1 MLKILKKIDD
11 IFEFIA
17 NWIMTLTGIATCTFI
32 VSAGF
37 MRYFLKVDF
46 YGYEEL
52 TLFCAFWLYFMGS
65 AIAGKKDTHINANMI
80 SMFCK
85 NQTVINICDLIK
97 IIISL
102 AMCAIATKWCF
113 DYVMW
118 SAQMGAKS
126 NVFKFPN
133 VIAQFPMLV
142 SFFMWTLYLI
152 RDLVKK
158 VISMKNPETKEEVE
172 TC

>member
-1 MLKILKKIDD
+1 MLKIVKKVDD
-11 IFEFIA
+11 IFEFCA
-17 NWIMTLTGIATCTFI
+17 GWIMTLTGIATCLFI
-32 VSAGF
+32 VTAGF
-37 MRYFLKVDF
+37 MRYFLKMDF

-85 NQTVINICDLIK
+85 NEAIIK
-97 IIISL
+97 VCELVKIVISL
-102 AMCAIATKWCF
+102 AMCAVATKWCF

-126 NVFKFPN
+126 NVFKLPN
-133 VIAQFPMLV
+133 VIAQIPMFI
-142 SFFMWTLYLI
+142 SFFMWTLYVI
-152 RDLVKK
+152 RDLVKA
-158 VISMKNPETKEEVE
+158 ILGFKNKETKEEVE
-172 TC
+172 AC

>member
-11 IFEFIA
+11 IFEFGA
-17 NWIMTLTGIATCTFI
+17 EWIMTVTGIITCVLI
-32 VSAGF
+32 VAAGF
-37 MRYFLKVDF
+37 MRYFLKTDF

-52 TLFCAFWLYFMGS
+52 TLLAAFWLYFMGS

-85 NQTVINICDLIK
+85 NQNIVK
-97 IIISL
+97 ICELVKVVISL
-102 AMCAIATKWCF
+102 AMCIVATKWCF

-133 VIAQFPMLV
+133 VLAQFPMFV
-142 SFFMWTLYLI
+142 SFFAWTLYLI
-152 RDLVKK
+152 RDLVK
-158 VISMKNPETKEEVE
+158 VVLGFKNKEVKEEVE
-172 TC
+172 A